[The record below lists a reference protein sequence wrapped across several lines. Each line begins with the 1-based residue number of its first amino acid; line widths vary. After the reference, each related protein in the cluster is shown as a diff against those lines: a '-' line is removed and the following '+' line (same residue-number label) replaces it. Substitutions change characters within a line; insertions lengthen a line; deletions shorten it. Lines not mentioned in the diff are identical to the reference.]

1 MSDILIQQLIEEVKA
16 SRGDMKEVRDRV
28 MALELKPAADPIQC
42 ALHNRSLDEF
52 DRRIVSLEVV
62 AKRDNFLK
70 VALGAVGVGLA
81 FAVKYLVGFF
91 VTAGKP

>member
-1 MSDILIQQLIEEVKA
+1 MSDTTDQRLLDELTA
-16 SRGDMKEVRDRV
+16 LRGEVRDVRDRII
-28 MALELKPAADPIQC
+28 ALESKPTADPFQC
-42 ALHNRSLDEF
+42 ALHNHSLNDYEK
-52 DRRIVSLEVV
+52 RIASLETV